1 MPTFAAFDLLA
12 DFGDLADFVDFADF
26 DAFADFDLPAFLAGD
41 FVDFFTAPFEDFLED
56 FLADFSFFLLAIGE
70 CFLDVCVHGF
80 FRPR

>member
-1 MPTFAAFDLLA
+1 
-12 DFGDLADFVDFADF
+12 
-26 DAFADFDLPAFLAGD
+26 LAGD
-41 FVDFFTAPFEDFLED
+41 FVDFFTPPFEDFLED